1 MEFEEGI
8 FFKTIYNYKKTAIFE
23 QNIAVWL
30 RHKHTTIADK
40 SEMNKK
46 RYIKN
51 MAFSKKSEKYF
62 QFSIVYTKLNTVFG
76 FCKMLTV
83 FETNNCGHKKRTSA
97 YTIFA
102 VRNSAVSV
110 VEAWK
115 SRRNIQRKINCLNDC
130 LHFVIANTIKQT
142 KYLLICLLS
151 QN

>member
-83 FETNNCGHKKRTSA
+83 FETNNCGHKKRASA

-102 VRNSAVSV
+102 VRNSAVV
-110 VEAWK
+110 GRWGIEVTK
-115 SRRNIQRKINCLNDC
+115 
-130 LHFVIANTIKQT
+130 KQT
-142 KYLLICLLS
+142 KNDKLPQRLPTFCGS
-151 QN
+151 